1 MAEGVGHGVSL
12 VLEGSGAVE
21 VMAVLHKL
29 DEMTVRFEVD
39 DFDLCFVAFNS
50 HEWLDQVV
58 SRIPVH
64 GGLKKRFVIGTS
76 RLTSE
81 VVLSSLRLGA
91 NAVADMG
98 SSTETIIHLLH
109 QVVSGRIDLTK
120 NNSVEEIHRMSPEV
134 SILRHCRD
142 NLDFLIL
149 SLLIEGKS
157 NEQIADKCDVALQ
170 TVRNRLVRLMREAN
184 VDNRTHLATSLLR
197 D

>member
-1 MAEGVGHGVSL
+1 MAEGIGNGVSL

-21 VMAVLHKL
+21 VMAVLHDL
-29 DEMTVRFEVD
+29 DEITVRFEAD
-39 DFDLCFVAFNS
+39 DFDLCFVAFDS

-58 SRIPVH
+58 SRVPFH
-64 GGLKKRFVIGTS
+64 DGLKKRFVIGTS

-91 NAVADMG
+91 NAVVDMG
-98 SSTETIIHLLH
+98 LSTGTIIHLLH

-120 NNSVEEIHRMSPEV
+120 NNSVEEIHRLSPKDSV
-134 SILRHCRD
+134 LRHCHD

-149 SLLIEGKS
+149 SLLIEGKT